1 MEKFRQSPKTN
12 GSKMMKVALSG
23 FQVVAFIVKVL
34 TQMINGWLDNKLKM
48 KLFST
53 CPEICYKDNH
63 CTHFVYTNVYCH
75 LKELRTVDMHR
86 RKLQFIINLVV
97 REVS

>member
-34 TQMINGWLDNKLKM
+34 TQMM
-48 KLFST
+48 
-53 CPEICYKDNH
+53 
-63 CTHFVYTNVYCH
+63 
-75 LKELRTVDMHR
+75 
-86 RKLQFIINLVV
+86 
-97 REVS
+97 